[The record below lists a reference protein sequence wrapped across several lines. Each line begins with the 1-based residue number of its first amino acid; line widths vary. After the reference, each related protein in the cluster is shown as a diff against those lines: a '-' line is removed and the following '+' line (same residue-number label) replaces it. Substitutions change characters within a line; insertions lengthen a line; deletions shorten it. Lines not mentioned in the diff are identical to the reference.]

1 MFFTATKVFKSYTE
15 ISEIYHNAFAQL
27 HLDKNLQTYLDGLQA
42 SHGYVTKMP
51 AAEDQGHRGPC
62 NLQRKKKFATPE
74 QKAAAVDAS
83 EHLP

>member
-1 MFFTATKVFKSYTE
+1 MLLYNCT
-15 ISEIYHNAFAQL
+15 
-27 HLDKNLQTYLDGLQA
+27 LDKNLQTYLDGLQA

-51 AAEDQGHRGPC
+51 AAEDQGHRGLC
-62 NLQRKKKFATPE
+62 NLQRKKKFAAPE